1 MDNKNIT
8 FIGAGKMASAII
20 KGLLSSKTFDD
31 KHIFATEVNEE
42 TAKRAK
48 ENFNIKVFSDAKEGI
63 KDADIILIATKPFV
77 VQELLEGIKDSV
89 KDQLIISIAA
99 GITCAEEFIRT
110 KTIKE
115 WKSSTLPD
123 LSKIPAIFLI
133 YK

>member
-31 KHIFATEVNEE
+31 KHIFAVEVNEE

-99 GITCAEEFIRT
+99 GITFN
-110 KTIKE
+110 
-115 WKSSTLPD
+115 
-123 LSKIPAIFLI
+123 KIENILGVNKRIVRVMPNTPALLE
-133 YK
+133 